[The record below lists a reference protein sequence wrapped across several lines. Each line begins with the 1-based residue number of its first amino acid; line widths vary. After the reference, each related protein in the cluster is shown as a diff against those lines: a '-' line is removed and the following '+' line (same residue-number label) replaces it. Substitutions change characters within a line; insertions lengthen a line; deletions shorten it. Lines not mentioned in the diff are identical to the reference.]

1 MSENIQSRTWLTL
14 ISWWVIKKTH
24 IWITQVFKSVNAD
37 DKKKQHVKIVTEQVR
52 NISAEEGKRLYYI
65 TQQQENK

>member
-1 MSENIQSRTWLTL
+1 MSG
-14 ISWWVIKKTH
+14 WVNKNN

-37 DKKKQHVKIVTEQVR
+37 DGKKKIRVKILTEQVR
-52 NISAEEGKRLYYI
+52 NIRAEEGKRLYYI

>member
-1 MSENIQSRTWLTL
+1 MPTT
-14 ISWWVIKKTH
+14 KKT
-24 IWITQVFKSVNAD
+24 N
-37 DKKKQHVKIVTEQVR
+37 KKHVKIVTEQVR